1 MFTHFKSDSLRN
13 LVIAF
18 GSLFNNIYVKRYQA
32 DGTTV
37 KESMRIPLAYGNK
50 EKYLR
55 RIDEGGSITNDDGV
69 IVQMTLPRM
78 SFEIESIE
86 YDQTRKRNTMQKFT
100 TRNTTDDSKLNT
112 TYAEVPY
119 NINFTLYIM
128 TKFMTDGL
136 QIVEQILP
144 YFTPEFTVTINP
156 TSLGQTKMDI
166 PLILTSIDNEE
177 EWEGDFDTRRSLT
190 WTLNFTARSYMY
202 GRITTAERIKRIMST
217 IFDGGVPAGTTQAAG
232 SMIDI
237 GVTGPSGASSDI
249 NSYTSSETIRI
260 WGSNTGDIDIYGDI
274 IDDGFTGTSGM

>member
-18 GSLFNNIYVKRYQA
+18 GSLFNNIYVKRYNSL
-32 DGTTV
+32 GNE
-37 KESMRIPLAYGNK
+37 KEAIRIPLAYGNK

-69 IVQMTLPRM
+69 VVQMTLPRM
-78 SFEIESIE
+78 SFEIESVE
-86 YDQTRKRNTMQKFT
+86 YDTTRKRNTMQKFT
-100 TRNTTDDSKLNT
+100 TRLSTDDSKLNT

-119 NINFTLYIM
+119 SVNFNLYIM
-128 TKFMTDGL
+128 TKFMADGL

-156 TSLGQTKMDI
+156 TTLGQTKMDI
-166 PLILTSIDNEE
+166 PLILNSVDHEE
-177 EWEGDFDTRRSLT
+177 DWEGDFDTRRSLT
-190 WTLNFTARSYMY
+190 WTLGFTARSYMY
-202 GRITTAERIKRIMST
+202 GRITTAERIKRIMTT

-232 SMIDI
+232 SMVDV

-249 NSYTSSETIRI
+249 SNYSPDLTLRV

-274 IDDGFTGTSGM
+274 IGE

>member
-18 GSLFNNIYVKRYQA
+18 GSLFNNIYVKRYNSL
-32 DGTTV
+32 GNE
-37 KESMRIPLAYGNK
+37 KEAIRIPLAYGNK

-55 RIDEGGSITNDDGV
+55 RIDEGGSITNEDGTV
-69 IVQMTLPRM
+69 VQMTLPRM
-78 SFEIESIE
+78 SFEIESVE
-86 YDQTRKRNTMQKFT
+86 YDTTRKRNTMQKFT
-100 TRNTTDDSKLNT
+100 TKNTDDSKLNT

-119 NINFTLYIM
+119 SVNFNLYIM
-128 TKFMTDGL
+128 TKFMADGL

-156 TSLGQTKMDI
+156 TTLGQTKMDI
-166 PLILTSIDNEE
+166 PLILNSVDHEE
-177 EWEGDFDTRRSLT
+177 DWEGDFDTRRSLT
-190 WTLNFTARSYMY
+190 WTLGFTARSYMY
-202 GRITTAERIKRIMST
+202 GRITTAERIKRIMTT

-232 SMIDI
+232 SMIDV

-249 NSYTSSETIRI
+249 SNYSPDLTLRV

-274 IDDGFTGTSGM
+274 IGE